1 MKLRPEDPKKVAA
14 TPLDRHSDLHGQTL
28 PAQVSKLLQTAAE
41 LRREADP
48 AWAAHVVEANE
59 QLILSSLHA
68 EKMIETAVHQLD
80 QLTRAGQRDALT
92 DTPNRA
98 LMLDRLELALAT
110 AKRHRSHVAVL
121 FVDLDGFKQI
131 NDTNGHAAGDEVLK
145 TAARVLQSVLRRSD
159 TVSRHGGDEF
169 LVLLPE
175 ISQASAA
182 ARIATKM
189 LAALAKVRV
198 GADLICLTASIGI
211 AVYPGDGEDPSTL
224 IHCADDAMYRTK
236 RLGPGNYAFHRSV
249 LEQPPAVATT
259 AAEPP
264 RPPSSNPSDHV
275 HAQVA
280 NDLRGSISRQQS
292 LALLSQ
298 VQTDDPVLRLLI
310 DREIARLQDSTT
322 EPDNCK

>member
-1 MKLRPEDPKKVAA
+1 M
-14 TPLDRHSDLHGQTL
+14 
-28 PAQVSKLLQTAAE
+28 PAQIANLLQVAAE

-48 AWAAHVVEANE
+48 AWATHVVEANE

-80 QLTRAGQRDALT
+80 QLTRAGQRDVLT

-110 AKRHRSHVAVL
+110 AKRHRSRVAVL
-121 FVDLDGFKQI
+121 FIDLDDFKQI

-175 ISQASAA
+175 IPQPSAA

-189 LAALAKVRV
+189 LAALAKPVRV
-198 GADLICLTASIGI
+198 GADLMRLSASIGI
-211 AVYPGDGEDPSTL
+211 AIYPDDGEDPSTL
-224 IHCADDAMYRTK
+224 IHCADDAMYRSK
-236 RLGPGNYAFHRSV
+236 RLAPGNYAFHHPV
-249 LEQPPAVATT
+249 LEQPPADAST
-259 AAEPP
+259 AAELLKPQC
-264 RPPSSNPSDHV
+264 SNPSDHV

-280 NDLRGSISRQQS
+280 NDLRGSISRRQS
-292 LALLSQ
+292 LALLGQ
-298 VQTDDPVLRLLI
+298 VQTDDPLLRLLI
-310 DREIARLQDSTT
+310 DREIARLSDPAGLTT
-322 EPDNCK
+322 AN

>member
-1 MKLRPEDPKKVAA
+1 MTERPEAPKPVAA
-14 TPLDRHSDLHGQTL
+14 LPDRDPELHGQTMS
-28 PAQVSKLLQTAAE
+28 AQISSLLQAAAE

-48 AWAAHVVEANE
+48 GWAAHVVEANE

-80 QLTRAGQRDALT
+80 QLTRAGQRDVLT

-110 AKRHRSHVAVL
+110 AKRHGSLVAVL
-121 FVDLDGFKQI
+121 FVDLDDFKQI
-131 NDTNGHAAGDEVLK
+131 NDTSGHAAGDEVLK
-145 TAARVLQSVLRRSD
+145 IAARVLQSVLRRSD

-175 ISQASAA
+175 ITQASAA

-189 LAALAKVRV
+189 LAALAKPVRV
-198 GADLICLTASIGI
+198 GAESIRLSASIGI
-211 AVYPGDGEDPSTL
+211 AVYPEDGEDPATL
-224 IHCADDAMYRTK
+224 IHCADDAMYRSK
-236 RLGPGNYAFHRSV
+236 RLALGNYAFSRSV
-249 LEQPPAVATT
+249 PERSPVATPT
-259 AAEPP
+259 ATELPPPQSSQPAE
-264 RPPSSNPSDHV
+264 HV

-280 NDLRGSISRQQS
+280 NALQSCISRQQS

-298 VQTDDPVLRLLI
+298 VQTDDPLLQLLI
-310 DREIARLQDSTT
+310 DREISRCHIQVI
-322 EPDNCK
+322 